1 MDRLVNS
8 KSMPP
13 MSIIETFADAIA
25 CVDYYLE
32 SLEVNKPVSDN
43 VFDIGEE
50 SVAEL
55 GFPVLNRQAA

>member
-1 MDRLVNS
+1 
-8 KSMPP
+8 MPP